1 MSTLS
6 AARTGPTAQAASAAE
21 ALPAAEVVVAVDN
34 VSKTF
39 GRTRALDGLTL
50 RVIRG
55 EKYGLLGPNG
65 SGKTTLIRCMVGLV
79 LPDKGRVTV
88 LGRTVPSA
96 AAAAR
101 VGYMTQAPALYE
113 DLTVVENLHFFARLF
128 GAGADAA
135 RRIEEVLELVDL
147 GARRRSPVRTLSGGM
162 RQRVS
167 LAAALV
173 HRPEL
178 MLLDEP
184 TVGVDPELRR
194 TLWRHFDRLNAEG
207 KTFIISTHVME
218 EAERCSRVGLL
229 RAGRL
234 LAEGSPAE
242 LKRRAGAS
250 TLEEA
255 YLWFAREQ
263 SEPEAARE
271 GEGPDA

>member
-167 LAAALV
+167 LAAALSTG
-173 HRPEL
+173 PSSCSS
-178 MLLDEP
+178 
-184 TVGVDPELRR
+184 TNRR
-194 TLWRHFDRLNAEG
+194 SG
-207 KTFIISTHVME
+207 STP
-218 EAERCSRVGLL
+218 S
-229 RAGRL
+229 
-234 LAEGSPAE
+234 
-242 LKRRAGAS
+242 
-250 TLEEA
+250 
-255 YLWFAREQ
+255 
-263 SEPEAARE
+263 
-271 GEGPDA
+271 